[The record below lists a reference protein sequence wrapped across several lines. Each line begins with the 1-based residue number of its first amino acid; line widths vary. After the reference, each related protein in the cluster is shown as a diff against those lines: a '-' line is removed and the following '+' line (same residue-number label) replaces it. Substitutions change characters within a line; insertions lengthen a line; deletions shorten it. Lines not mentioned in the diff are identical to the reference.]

1 MEKAINA
8 LLFKINKITMAL
20 YVLLIKGSG
29 IYNKNFLFNIV
40 NLNFNENRHKVNTF
54 KPVSP

>member
-1 MEKAINA
+1 
-8 LLFKINKITMAL
+8 MAL